1 MSQAAGLSV
10 RGSVD
15 PKQSGLS
22 WSAQDLRSR
31 VPNTAN
37 HRLLAISFGSGDATN
52 DYHFLK
58 AAKAE
63 GLALDIILLEPE
75 GPPATMDA
83 AIERDLGAR
92 VHRLSMTAQRAS
104 PQATAHVGIWI
115 DSLHCIPMP
124 EMSQV
129 LNKWF
134 FGSTAPLLS
143 YVVGNSR
150 NPFYSKWLPWL
161 RQSPAVVASLEEGS
175 LTIHEAEVPIIVDFS
190 PFSVEERHQMVES
203 MQFAGAAASDPEA
216 VRKERE
222 RITAAIGDA
231 DEVEISRHKVA
242 VLHRTNLRG

>member
-1 MSQAAGLSV
+1 MSQTVG
-10 RGSVD
+10 GSVD

-22 WSAQDLRSR
+22 WSAGDLRSR
-31 VPNTAN
+31 LPKTAD

-75 GPPATMDA
+75 EPPTTMDA
-83 AIERDLGAR
+83 AIEEHLGAR
-92 VHRLSMTAQRAS
+92 VHRLSMTAQGAS
-104 PQATAHVGIWI
+104 PQSTAHVGIWI
-115 DSLHCIPMP
+115 DSLHCIPMQ

-150 NPFYSKWLPWL
+150 NPFYSEWLPWL
-161 RQSPAVVASLEEGS
+161 RRSPAIVAGLEEGS
-175 LTIHEAEVPIIVDFS
+175 LTIDEAEVPIIVDFS
-190 PFSVEERHQMVES
+190 PFSVEERRQMVES
-203 MQFAGAAASDPEA
+203 MQFAGATAASDPEA

-222 RITAAIGDA
+222 RITAAIGDSE
-231 DEVEISRHKVA
+231 EVEISRHKVA
-242 VLHRTNLRG
+242 VLQRTNLRS